1 MLNTCKEI
9 LPNSSSTKQC
19 EAWFETPSIPRS
31 HLIACGRELKEG
43 TSYQVPARIDPAGNH
58 GVGEA
63 VWSQHL
69 NAALPR
75 GTGNC

>member
-9 LPNSSSTKQC
+9 LPNSSSTNQF
-19 EAWFETPSIPRS
+19 EAWFEMTSVSRS

-43 TSYQVPARIDPAGNH
+43 TSYQVPARMNPAGSH

-63 VWSQHL
+63 VWIQHL
-69 NAALPR
+69 NAGSPC